1 MEPVDENVSD
11 DENKTTTAENESDE
25 ENGSTIVENHFINK
39 YALVDG
45 NINEWVLA
53 VEEVEAEEEDPGSIA
68 TATASSA
75 DDDAEGAK
83 IAEEGVEEDAMVE
96 DAKVTV
102 EEVEEDA
109 EAIFYCI

>member
-25 ENGSTIVENHFINK
+25 ENESTIVENHFINK

-53 VEEVEAEEEDPGSIA
+53 VEEVEAEVLIRWNQISLPDPILPGFVNC
-68 TATASSA
+68 
-75 DDDAEGAK
+75 GLRHWK
-83 IAEEGVEEDAMVE
+83 FL
-96 DAKVTV
+96 
-102 EEVEEDA
+102 EVLPPTLLRA
-109 EAIFYCI
+109 LPLTLQQAPVS